1 MKGQGRSSSILASY
15 IVAQSPDGII
25 FADLDGTIRLWN
37 TSAERIFGY
46 SSSEAVGR
54 SLDIIIPERFR
65 EAHWSGY
72 RRAMTEGK
80 TKYLGQSLPTR
91 SLRKD
96 GATIYVELTFA
107 VIHAAEEQ
115 VLGALANVRDIT
127 KRYMQERELRRRLA
141 ELERPGS

>member
-1 MKGQGRSSSILASY
+1 MKGQGRSSSILASH

-65 EAHWSGY
+65 
-72 RRAMTEGK
+72 
-80 TKYLGQSLPTR
+80 
-91 SLRKD
+91 
-96 GATIYVELTFA
+96 
-107 VIHAAEEQ
+107 
-115 VLGALANVRDIT
+115 
-127 KRYMQERELRRRLA
+127 
-141 ELERPGS
+141 

>member
-1 MKGQGRSSSILASY
+1 
-15 IVAQSPDGII
+15 
-25 FADLDGTIRLWN
+25 
-37 TSAERIFGY
+37 
-46 SSSEAVGR
+46 
-54 SLDIIIPERFR
+54 
-65 EAHWSGY
+65 
-72 RRAMTEGK
+72 
-80 TKYLGQSLPTR
+80 
-91 SLRKD
+91 LRKD